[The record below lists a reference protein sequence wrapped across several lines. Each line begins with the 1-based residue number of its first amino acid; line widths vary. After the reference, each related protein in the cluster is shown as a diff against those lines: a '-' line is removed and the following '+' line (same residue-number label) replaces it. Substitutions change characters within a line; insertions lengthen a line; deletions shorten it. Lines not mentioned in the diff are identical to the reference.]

1 VAFVVEN
8 QTTLLEKDGRP
19 YCENCYDAKFG
30 EQCAAGCGRGLGPQ
44 RVKALGSLWHPDCFR
59 YSPIALAGN
68 PITHAQSLTCFVVWG
83 ARTKRCTACKAK
95 FEGSGVINR
104 GGKPYCKTCSA
115 K

>member
-44 RVKALGSLWHPDCFR
+44 RVKALGGLWHPDCFR
-59 YSPIALAGN
+59 YSPNRSPAPPPPRTPN
-68 PITHAQSLTCFVVWG
+68 P
-83 ARTKRCTACKAK
+83 
-95 FEGSGVINR
+95 
-104 GGKPYCKTCSA
+104 
-115 K
+115 